1 MFKVVLRFSDGATE
15 VDDEVFD
22 TEAEAEAYGSEL
34 CSNYSAGGE
43 VMHLS
48 NPGDYP
54 LDTAGVDYEV
64 VEVDAD

>member
-15 VDDEVFD
+15 EDDEVFD
-22 TEAEAEAYGSEL
+22 TAGDAEAYGSVL

-43 VMHLS
+43 VLHLS

-54 LDTAGVDYEV
+54 LDTVGVDYEV
-64 VEVDAD
+64 LEIDED